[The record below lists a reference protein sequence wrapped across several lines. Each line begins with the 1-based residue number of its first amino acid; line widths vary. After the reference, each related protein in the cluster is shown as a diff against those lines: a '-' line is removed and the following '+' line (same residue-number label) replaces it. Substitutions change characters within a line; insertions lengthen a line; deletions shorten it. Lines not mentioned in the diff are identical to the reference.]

1 MTEKLQKVLA
11 DHGFGSRRE
20 MERWIA
26 AGRVTVNGQV
36 ARIGARVDDTDD
48 LVVDG
53 RKVAKASGS
62 SCRVIALN
70 KRAGV
75 IVSRRDPEGRP
86 SVFEDLPK
94 LSAGRWISVGRLD
107 LQTTGLLL
115 FTNDGDL
122 AHRLSHPSTGIDREY
137 AVRVAGLLDDEALE
151 RLRHGVDVD
160 GRVESSRGSN
170 AGAREAGGGDWSM
183 RGRRGWAGGGSGA
196 QRSAVPDPALG
207 RFSDIRYYDGSGT
220 NHWYHVVLMEGRNRE
235 VRNLFASQGVAVNR
249 LKRVRYGPVIL
260 PAWLPRG
267 AWQEM
272 GVDDVAQLRTIIG
285 LAPGKPPRRKQ
296 PSRSMLIPYPS
307 LAGRP

>member
-48 LVVDG
+48 IAVSG
-53 RKVAKASGS
+53 RRVAKTSGS

-86 SVFEDLPK
+86 SVFEALPR
-94 LSAGRWISVGRLD
+94 LRTGRWISVGRLD

-137 AVRVAGLLDDEALE
+137 AVRVDGVLDDDALE
-151 RLRHGVDVD
+151 RLR
-160 GRVESSRGSN
+160 
-170 AGAREAGGGDWSM
+170 
-183 RGRRGWAGGGSGA
+183 SGA
-196 QRSAVPDPALG
+196 DVDPALG

-235 VRNLFASQGVAVNR
+235 VRDLFATQGVTVNR

-267 AWQEM
+267 AWEEM
-272 GVDDVAQLRTIIG
+272 GADDVAQLRTIIG
-285 LAPGKPPRRKQ
+285 LAPGKPTRRKQ
-296 PSRSMLIPYPS
+296 PARSMLIPYPS
-307 LAGRP
+307 LVLSPRPSS

>member
-1 MTEKLQKVLA
+1 MTEKLQKALA
-11 DHGFGSRRE
+11 DRGFGSRRE

-36 ARIGARVDDTDD
+36 AGIGARVDDADD
-48 LVVDG
+48 IVVDG
-53 RKVAKASGS
+53 RKVAKAASAA

-86 SVFEDLPK
+86 SVFESLPR
-94 LSAGRWISVGRLD
+94 LRTGRWISVGRLD

-137 AVRVAGLLDDEALE
+137 AVRVTGLLDDDALE
-151 RLRHGVDVD
+151 RLKTGVDVD
-160 GRVESSRGSN
+160 ARIESPRGTH
-170 AGAREAGGGDWSM
+170 AGARGERSAG
-183 RGRRGWAGGGSGA
+183 GRRGRSGGASGA
-196 QRSAVPDPALG
+196 QRSAVPDPALA
-207 RFSDIRYYDGSGT
+207 RFTDIRYYDGSGT

-235 VRNLFASQGVAVNR
+235 VRDLFASQGVTVNR

-267 AWQEM
+267 AWEEM
-272 GVDDVAQLRTIIG
+272 GADDVAQLRTILR
-285 LAPGKPPRRKQ
+285 LAPGKPTRRKQ

-307 LAGRP
+307 IA

>member
-1 MTEKLQKVLA
+1 MTEKLQKALA
-11 DHGFGSRRE
+11 DRGFGSRRE

-36 ARIGARVDDTDD
+36 AGIGARVDDADD
-48 LVVDG
+48 IVVDG
-53 RKVAKASGS
+53 RKVAKAAAAA

-86 SVFEDLPK
+86 SVFESLPR
-94 LSAGRWISVGRLD
+94 LRTGRWISVGRLD

-137 AVRVAGLLDDEALE
+137 AVRVTGLLDDDALG
-151 RLRHGVDVD
+151 RLKTGVEVD
-160 GRVESSRGSN
+160 KSSAR
-170 AGAREAGGGDWSM
+170 AREVGGTERFVGGP
-183 RGRRGWAGGGSGA
+183 RGLGGGSGA
-196 QRSAVPDPALG
+196 QRSAVPDPALA
-207 RFSDIRYYDGSGT
+207 RFTDIRYYDGSGT
-220 NHWYHVVLMEGRNRE
+220 NHWYHVVLMEGRTHE
-235 VRNLFASQGVAVNR
+235 VRDLFASQGVTVNR

-267 AWQEM
+267 AWEEM
-272 GVDDVAQLRTIIG
+272 GADDVAQLRTILG
-285 LAPGKPPRRKQ
+285 LPPGKPTRRKQ

-307 LAGRP
+307 IA

>member
-11 DHGFGSRRE
+11 DHGFGSRRQ

-26 AGRVTVNGQV
+26 AGRVAVNGQV
-36 ARIGARVDDTDD
+36 ARIGTRVDGADD
-48 LVVDG
+48 IVVDG
-53 RKVAKASGS
+53 RRVAKASAA

-75 IVSRRDPEGRP
+75 IVSRRDPESRP
-86 SVFEDLPK
+86 TVFEGLPR
-94 LSAGRWISVGRLD
+94 LRTGRWICVGRLD

-115 FTNDGDL
+115 LTNDGDL

-137 AVRVAGLLDDEALE
+137 AVRVAGMLGDEALE
-151 RLRHGVDVD
+151 RLRKGVDVD
-160 GRVESSRGSN
+160 GRVES
-170 AGAREAGGGDWSM
+170 
-183 RGRRGWAGGGSGA
+183 
-196 QRSAVPDPALG
+196 
-207 RFSDIRYYDGSGT
+207 FSDIRYYDGSGA

-235 VRNLFASQGVAVNR
+235 VRDLFASQGATVSR

-267 AWQEM
+267 AWEEM
-272 GVDDVAQLRTIIG
+272 GADDVAQLRATIG
-285 LAPGKPPRRKQ
+285 LAPGKPTRRKQ

-307 LAGRP
+307 LS